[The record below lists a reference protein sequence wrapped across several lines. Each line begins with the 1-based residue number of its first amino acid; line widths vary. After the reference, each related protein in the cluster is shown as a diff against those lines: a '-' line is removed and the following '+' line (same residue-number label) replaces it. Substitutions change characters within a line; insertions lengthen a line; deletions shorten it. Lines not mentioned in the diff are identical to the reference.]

1 MFVFVRLH
9 VPFYLPTLL
18 LFLRYPRISV
28 RILLLYLGMFRLIFF
43 PLSFCVFTKLLL
55 LLPHSVLVLPVRL
68 LALLKQGLLEF
79 QILLSL
85 SILSFRSLLHLQF
98 IHLVS
103 PLLLLFHPLG
113 VLLGLS
119 DGVFVRLLSF
129 KFCLL

>member
-103 PLLLLFHPLG
+103 PLLLFFHPLG